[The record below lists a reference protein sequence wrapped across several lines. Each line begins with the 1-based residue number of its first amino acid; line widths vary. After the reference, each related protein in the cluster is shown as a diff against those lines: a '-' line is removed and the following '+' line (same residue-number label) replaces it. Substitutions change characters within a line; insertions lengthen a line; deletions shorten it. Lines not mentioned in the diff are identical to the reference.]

1 MLEYFYGH
9 CMLRVLHKLRHPKFR
24 ILLIKIDLDAAYRRL
39 HVKAAIALLT
49 ITIIEKLAYVLLH
62 LPFGVANGSNDYS
75 LVSEPLFDLTN
86 DILQD
91 STFEPEIL
99 HSLIRSELEKP
110 EADSVDTRPFGE
122 ARALIVDVPFAYA
135 ATNGYIDVMITMV
148 LDKDNQV
155 NKVINAAPLATYS
168 LFRPLEDKDSFPRDD
183 AVSKRKLK
191 GE

>member
-75 LVSEPLFDLTN
+75 LVSEPLFDLTM
-86 DILQD
+86 IYYR
-91 STFEPEIL
+91 TV
-99 HSLIRSELEKP
+99 HSSRKHCIHPSGRNLRNQKQIR
-110 EADSVDTRPFGE
+110 
-122 ARALIVDVPFAYA
+122 
-135 ATNGYIDVMITMV
+135 
-148 LDKDNQV
+148 
-155 NKVINAAPLATYS
+155 
-168 LFRPLEDKDSFPRDD
+168 
-183 AVSKRKLK
+183 
-191 GE
+191 